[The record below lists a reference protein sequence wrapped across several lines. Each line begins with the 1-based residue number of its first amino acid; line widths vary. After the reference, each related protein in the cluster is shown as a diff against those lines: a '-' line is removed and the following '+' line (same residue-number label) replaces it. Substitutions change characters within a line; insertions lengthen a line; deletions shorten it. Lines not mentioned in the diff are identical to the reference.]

1 MWESWIPRLSKPPIW
16 AATELEFKSKY
27 FAPKR
32 LLFHDIIELGRHFS
46 KPVGGWTNS
55 NAMFS
60 IFLSIPTRPKHAFAE
75 ASPSYSILWIPLSKL
90 NQHC

>member
-1 MWESWIPRLSKPPIW
+1 MWESWIPCLSKPPIW

-27 FAPKR
+27 FAANP
-32 LLFHDIIELGRHFS
+32 LLFHDIIELVRHFS

-60 IFLSIPTRPKHAFAE
+60 IFLSIATRPKQ
-75 ASPSYSILWIPLSKL
+75 K
-90 NQHC
+90 